1 MRVIIIDDEKWAIEV
16 LVRQL
21 NRLTNVNIVKTF
33 TNPLEAYRELP
44 KLNVDVVFLDI
55 EMGEVDGLEFAAKLL
70 ALPTHMDII
79 FVTAYNQY
87 ALDAFEVNAID
98 YLIKPVTIA
107 RLKKTFDK
115 LRIYGRAD
123 SQVLTDKKQ
132 RSLYANV
139 MGGFQL
145 LDQDESVVKWRTKK
159 VKELFIYL
167 WQHKGILVHKTK
179 IIDNLWT
186 DIPIDKS
193 LTLLHTSIYQ
203 LRKTLKILGLE
214 DPIVFLNDHYKFDCI
229 IKNDIDRLL
238 EIFAKKVVSE
248 EMIEEVLSIYKGD
261 YLEEEDFEWAIGKQ
275 KQIKSQFVNFL
286 EQYIEGKLERVEKSS
301 SIIIKSLEK
310 LVEMEPYSEKYLAYA
325 IRYLGEQESKQELIR
340 FFEYFQEKWSS
351 DLDLPLPKELFDLYQ
366 QYIVKL

>member
-21 NRLTNVNIVKTF
+21 NKLTNINIVKTY
-33 TNPLEAYRELP
+33 TNPLEAYQELP

-70 ALPTHMDII
+70 SLPTHVDII

-107 RLKKTFDK
+107 RLKKTYDK

-123 SQVLTDKKQ
+123 PQVLHDKKQ
-132 RSLYANV
+132 RSLYINV

-145 LDQDESVVKWRTKK
+145 LDQDGRVVKWRTKK

-167 WQHKGILVHKTK
+167 WQHKGVLVHKTK
-179 IIDNLWT
+179 IIDNLWA

-203 LRKTLKILGLE
+203 LRKTLKTLGLKN
-214 DPIVFLNDHYKFDCI
+214 PILYLNDHYKFDCLI
-229 IKNDIDRLL
+229 ESDIDQLTK
-238 EIFAKKVVSE
+238 IFVNKAVSE
-248 EMIEEVLSIYKGD
+248 EMIEEVLSLYKGD
-261 YLEEEDFEWAIGKQ
+261 YLEEENFEWAIGKQ
-275 KQIKSQFVNFL
+275 QQIKYQFVNFL
-286 EQYIEGKLERVEKSS
+286 DQYIERKIDHAEKSS
-301 SIIIKSLEK
+301 SIVKSLEK
-310 LVEMEPYSEKYLAYA
+310 LVELEPYSEKYLAYA
-325 IRYLGEQESKQELIR
+325 IRYLGEQENKQELIH
-340 FFEYFQEKWSS
+340 FFEYFREKWSN
-351 DLDLPLPKELFDLYQ
+351 DLDLHLPKALFDLYQ